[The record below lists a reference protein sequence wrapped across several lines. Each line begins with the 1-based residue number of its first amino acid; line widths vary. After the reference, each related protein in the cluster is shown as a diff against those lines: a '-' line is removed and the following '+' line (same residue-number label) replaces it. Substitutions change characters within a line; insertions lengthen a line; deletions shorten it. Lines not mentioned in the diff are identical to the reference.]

1 MSELPEEPVGER
13 SYTGFLVG
21 LGSAALL
28 LALGGLIW
36 SFTLSSRLTK
46 SEVALAAAQAQNDK
60 LSTALDHTNAE
71 LRVETEALSKS
82 VGLTQKALD
91 TRADDLLHRQE
102 AEARRLASEQ
112 EAASKAAQQQIGAVS
127 SE

>member
-1 MSELPEEPVGER
+1 MDDSQVEPVGER
-13 SYTGFLVG
+13 SYTGAFLAMVVV
-21 LGSAALL
+21 ALL
-28 LALGGLIW
+28 AAIGGLIW
-36 SFTLSSRLTK
+36 SYTLATRLTK
-46 SEVALAAAQAQNDK
+46 SETALAAAQAQNDK
-60 LSTALDHTNAE
+60 LSAALDHTNAE

-91 TRADDLLHRQE
+91 ARADDLLHRQE